1 MLDQLKDEYHNI
13 STNKNIEKVIEKI
26 IEVHEEMNQ

>member
-1 MLDQLKDEYHNI
+1 MFYQLEDEYHTI

-26 IEVHEEMNQ
+26 FEVHEEMNQ